1 MFRLFRSIRQQ
12 LLLRRPE
19 GYEGHVLEGRVSRY
33 FGYAFGEIVLIVV
46 GILLALQV
54 SEWNQSRKDRT
65 EERLIISN
73 LHGEFLHNKKIFS
86 EVSKQLIAGKESNIQ
101 LMELMNKNSNDLA
114 DYDLFYLLYQS
125 IDHFHFTPSNN
136 VASEILQ
143 SGKLGLLKDEALKN
157 SLRDWER
164 VLENNLTSFNIH
176 ANYKDDQLI
185 PYLMD
190 HIALKNVDAHSF
202 LNWEKPSEF
211 EPGVY
216 EIFKDR
222 KFENLT
228 DNLLYCIIL
237 RENDFDEI
245 EQTIDAI
252 LELTT
257 PETSSSPSSTPS

>member
-1 MFRLFRSIRQQ
+1 MLRLFRHIRQR
-12 LLLRRPE
+12 LFLRRPE

-33 FGYAFGEIVLIVV
+33 FGYAIGEIVLIVV

-86 EVSKQLIAGKESNIQ
+86 EVSAQLIAGKESNIQ
-101 LMELMNKNSNDLA
+101 LMELMNKDTNDLA
-114 DYDLFYLLYQS
+114 DFDLFYLLYQS

-143 SGKLGLLKDEALKN
+143 SGKLGLLRDEALKN

-164 VLENNLTSFNIH
+164 VLESNRTAFNIH
-176 ANYKDDQLI
+176 AKFQDENLI

-202 LNWEKPSEF
+202 LKWEKPSEF
-211 EPGVY
+211 EPGIY

-222 KFENLT
+222 KFENLI

-237 RENDFDEI
+237 RENAFDEI
-245 EQTIDAI
+245 EQTIEEV
-252 LELTT
+252 LELTP
-257 PETSSSPSSTPS
+257 PES